1 MHKLQKPLLETFTAE
16 DGIVAGTDVYYTQFT
31 PIDSFTSYMM
41 QIAWEGDPVATVELE
56 FSADPVP
63 ANMGYSVP
71 NSLPQPVLFD
81 TVPGTTQTTVDTN
94 IISYDVLKTSAN
106 WIRLKWTNES
116 GAGVVVSIQL
126 VAKGSMI

>member
-1 MHKLQKPLLETFTAE
+1 MHKLQKPLLSTFTAE
-16 DGIVAGTDVYYTQFT
+16 DGVVAGTNVYYTQFT

-41 QIAWEGDPVATVELE
+41 QIAWEGEPEATVELE

-63 ANMGYSVP
+63 PLGYSVP
-71 NSLPQPVLFD
+71 NSLPQPIFFD

-94 IISYDVLKTSAN
+94 IISYDVVRTSAN
-106 WIRLKWTNES
+106 WVRLKWTNLS